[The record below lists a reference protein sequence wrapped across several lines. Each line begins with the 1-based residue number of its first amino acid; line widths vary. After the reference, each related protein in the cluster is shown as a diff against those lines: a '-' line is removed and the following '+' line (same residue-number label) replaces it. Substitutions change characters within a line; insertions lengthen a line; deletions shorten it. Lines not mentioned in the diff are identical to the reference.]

1 MGLPDGNG
9 HAPLPVDVTPAEA
22 AADAVVEAHRA
33 AVANDAPAAPTR
45 LPGYPLAVLAKEY
58 LRGIEAGWVTM
69 PSLDALSPEAQAWL
83 TSLNEQDAEQVRDR
97 TLLYEL
103 NRHLAGGETIY
114 GMHPILSMDE
124 LISEADEKRR
134 ADQYVIDILQS
145 LINDDEV
152 TLKAA

>member
-1 MGLPDGNG
+1 MSR
-9 HAPLPVDVTPAEA
+9 TPS
-22 AADAVVEAHRA
+22 
-33 AVANDAPAAPTR
+33 
-45 LPGYPLAVLAKEY
+45 KS
-58 LRGIEAGWVTM
+58 GI
-69 PSLDALSPEAQAWL
+69 ALYC
-83 TSLNEQDAEQVRDR
+83 TSS
-97 TLLYEL
+97 